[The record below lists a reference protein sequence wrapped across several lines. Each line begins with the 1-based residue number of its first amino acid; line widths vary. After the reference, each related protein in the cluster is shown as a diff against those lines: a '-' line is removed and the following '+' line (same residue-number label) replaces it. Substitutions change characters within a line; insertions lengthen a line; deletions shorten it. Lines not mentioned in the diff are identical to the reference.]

1 MMVMGEPDTK
11 ASSLS
16 SMLTKETIK
25 LRVRARHWRDAVRE
39 AGRLLVDSGGAEER
53 YIEAMIAMVEEI
65 GPYIVIA
72 PGVALPHAR
81 PEDGVKRPCLSLLT
95 LDPAIEFG
103 NEHNDPVSLVI
114 AFGAPENEKHLDALR
129 DVTRLLEDS
138 ERLERLRSAASAD
151 EVLELVSAARS

>member
-1 MMVMGEPDTK
+1 
-11 ASSLS
+11 
-16 SMLTKETIK
+16 
-25 LRVRARHWRDAVRE
+25 
-39 AGRLLVDSGGAEER
+39 VDSGGAEER

-129 DVTRLLEDS
+129 DVARLLEDS

-151 EVLELVSAARS
+151 EVLEVVSAARS